1 MDKVRCCMSIEF
13 ETSFIDEKN
22 GVVQLPYKMIESG
35 NCTHCSKLKVADMGA
50 FGVFFCTGCV

>member
-1 MDKVRCCMSIEF
+1 MSIEF

-35 NCTHCSKLKVADMGA
+35 NCIHCSKLKVADMGA
-50 FGVFFCTGCV
+50 FGTFFCTGCL